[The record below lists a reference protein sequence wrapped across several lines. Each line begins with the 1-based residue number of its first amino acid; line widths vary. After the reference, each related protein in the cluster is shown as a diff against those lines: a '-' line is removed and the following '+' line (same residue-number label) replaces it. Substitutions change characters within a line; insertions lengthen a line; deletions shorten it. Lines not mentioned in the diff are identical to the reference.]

1 MLNFLGQ
8 IVDGV
13 VFLINHLVE
22 MILFIPRLLGMFIES
37 MGLIRVAI
45 DSSPTF
51 LAPILSMMLAV
62 AAVMW
67 LVTLL

>member
-8 IVDGV
+8 IVDGIT
-13 VFLINHLVE
+13 FFINHLVE
-22 MILFIPRLLGMFIES
+22 MILFIPRLIGMFIES

-51 LAPILSMMLAV
+51 LSPILTMILAV